1 MFAGEAFRQLV
12 PATAPVKVLDCCAAP
27 GGKSTHLAGLLHPDS
42 LLVCN
47 EVIRSRVPLLTTN
60 LDKWGYGNTAVTAAD
75 PEGFSHL
82 TGYFDVILVDA
93 PCSGEGLF
101 RKDHGAISE
110 WSAANANLCALRQD
124 RILSAVWPA
133 LKEGGLLIYSTCTW
147 NPEEDEEN
155 ISRFALKHDA
165 RPEAISTEQEWGIE
179 CVNRAGCMGYKFY
192 PHLVQGEGFF
202 LAALRKTT
210 AESSG
215 SSRSRNAKRE
225 TWRDKD
231 GLSKLLRQPERFTLR
246 VKSDVVYAD
255 PTVSIEDLDR
265 IATAV
270 PVLRSGLAL
279 GTARHGKITPE
290 HSLALSLELD
300 PAAFP
305 TAELSEADALRFLR
319 KDTLSLNGSGTT
331 LVTFQEHGLGWVNIL
346 PGRVNNLLPMG
357 WRIRM

>member
-12 PATAPVKVLDCCAAP
+12 PATTPVKVLDCCAAP

-47 EVIRSRVPLLTTN
+47 EVIRSRIPLLTTN

-75 PEGFSHL
+75 PEMFSGL
-82 TGYFDVILVDA
+82 TGYFDVIIVDA

-101 RKDHGAISE
+101 RKDHEAISE

-124 RILSAVWPA
+124 RILNAVWPS
-133 LKEGGLLIYSTCTW
+133 LKAGGLLLYSTCTW
-147 NPEEDEEN
+147 NPEEDEDN

-165 RPEAISTEQEWGIE
+165 QPEPISLDKGWGIE
-179 CVNRAGCMGYKFY
+179 CVNRAGCIGYKFY
-192 PHLVQGEGFF
+192 PHQLCGEGFF

-210 AESSG
+210 ADPSVP
-215 SSRSRNAKRE
+215 SRGRHAKRE

-255 PTVSIEDLDR
+255 PLISFEDLEKL
-265 IATAV
+265 ATAV
-270 PVLRSGLAL
+270 PVLRSGIAL

-290 HSLALSLELD
+290 HSLALSLELNRD
-300 PAAFP
+300 AFP
-305 TAELSEADALRFLR
+305 SAELSEADALRFLR
-319 KDTLSLNGSGTT
+319 KDALSLTGSGTT
-331 LVTFQEHGLGWVNIL
+331 LVTHRGHGLGWVNIL